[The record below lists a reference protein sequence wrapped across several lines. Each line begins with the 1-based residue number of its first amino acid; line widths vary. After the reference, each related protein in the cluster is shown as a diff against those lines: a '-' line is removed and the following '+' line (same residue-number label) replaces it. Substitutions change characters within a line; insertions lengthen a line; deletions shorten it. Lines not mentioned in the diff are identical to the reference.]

1 VATVVLERRDE
12 KTPLRIVDIERV
24 DPLSA
29 GGGVAGPTLPE
40 SFETSVASHFIQ
52 RLLPARHHHHAAW
65 GRLASTIDLWRFAEF
80 DQ

>member
-1 VATVVLERRDE
+1 MATVVLERRDE

-29 GGGVAGPTLPE
+29 GGAGPTLPE

-52 RLLPARHHHHAAW
+52 RLLPARHHHAAW
-65 GRLASTIDLWRFAEF
+65 DRLASTFDLWQFAET

>member
-1 VATVVLERRDE
+1 VLERRDE

-65 GRLASTIDLWRFAEF
+65 GRLASTFDLWRFAEF

>member
-52 RLLPARHHHHAAW
+52 RLLPARHHHAAW
-65 GRLASTIDLWRFAEF
+65 GRLASTFDLWRFAES